1 MLPSPKNTTPFG
13 YSKNVKVEEKSSYP
27 FRSYPKPQISDLEV
41 WSAYPFGSILSSV
54 SKGVYMYG
62 FQGQEK
68 INEIY
73 GEGYYVDYTYR
84 GYNPRVGRFFAVDP
98 LAAKYP
104 YYSSYQFSGNRVID
118 MIELEGLEPT
128 ESGSY
133 GGQGAIAP
141 KLDEKG
147 NAVEGTENQRWTWNN
162 DAWNSTKIGVTQN
175 ELTTLFPK
183 GNSGLLKTMETT
195 LNLESS
201 TYGIASQTELNSFIA
216 QTGFETAGFTKL
228 TENLN
233 YSLAGLRAN
242 FKRLDKYSDEYL
254 NEVRTDA
261 NKLAVLLY
269 GGSGNGIDYRG
280 RGLIHTTWEGNYK
293 KASDSYNKM
302 YGTNYDFTKN
312 PTLLSTDHQIA
323 VRSALIF
330 FKTNGLFG
338 MSNFNINDVSKKVN
352 FYDKKS
358 FTKRS
363 ALFDKV
369 NSVIK

>member
-1 MLPSPKNTTPFG
+1 MGCIRLSILDEQYKSCEQKMFVVKSSLTFYKTENKVRSSYLFG
-13 YSKNVKVEEKSSYP
+13 YQN
-27 FRSYPKPQISDLEV
+27 
-41 WSAYPFGSILSSV
+41 
-54 SKGVYMYG
+54 
-62 FQGQEK
+62 QEK
-68 INEIY
+68 DNEIA
-73 GEGYYVDYTYR
+73 GEGNHINFKFR
-84 GYNPRVGRFFAVDP
+84 GYDPRTGRFWSVDP

-141 KLDEKG
+141 ELDDDG

-162 DAWNSTKIGVTQN
+162 DVWNATKIGVTQN
-175 ELTTLFPK
+175 ELPTLFPK

-201 TYGIASQTELNSFIA
+201 TYGIASQTELNAFIA
-216 QTGFETAGFTKL
+216 QTRFETAGFSKL

-242 FKRLDKYSDEYL
+242 FKRLDKYSDDYL
-254 NEVRTDA
+254 NGVRTDA
-261 NKLAVLLY
+261 NQLAVLLY

-302 YGTNYDFTKN
+302 YGTNYDFTK
-312 PTLLSTDHQIA
+312 TLL
-323 VRSALIF
+323 
-330 FKTNGLFG
+330 
-338 MSNFNINDVSKKVN
+338 
-352 FYDKKS
+352 Y
-358 FTKRS
+358 
-363 ALFDKV
+363 
-369 NSVIK
+369 